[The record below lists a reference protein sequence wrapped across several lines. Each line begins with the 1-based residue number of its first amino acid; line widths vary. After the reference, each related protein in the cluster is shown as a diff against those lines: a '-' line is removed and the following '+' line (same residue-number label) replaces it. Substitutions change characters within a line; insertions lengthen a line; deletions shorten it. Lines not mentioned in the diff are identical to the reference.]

1 MIQLLNENSVCCP
14 VFSPSVDQPLF
25 SSGDVRQGETMVV
38 SSGCIKPTQHLC
50 VVKSVQPIACD
61 GPTDSNILKIF
72 VFRRQEGAEQMA
84 SLQKKS
90 KYSNTIGKSA
100 FSQQLLGGE

>member
-1 MIQLLNENSVCCP
+1 
-14 VFSPSVDQPLF
+14 
-25 SSGDVRQGETMVV
+25 MVV
-38 SSGCIKPTQHLC
+38 SFGCIVPMQHLC
-50 VVKSVQPIACD
+50 CETCAEPIACD
-61 GPTDSNILKIF
+61 CPTDSNILKIP

-84 SLQKKS
+84 NVQNKS